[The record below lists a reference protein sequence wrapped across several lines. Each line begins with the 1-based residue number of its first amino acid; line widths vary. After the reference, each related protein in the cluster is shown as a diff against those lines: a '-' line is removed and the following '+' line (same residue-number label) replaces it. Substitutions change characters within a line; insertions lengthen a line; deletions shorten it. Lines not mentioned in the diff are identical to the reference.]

1 MSKYKAGDRVVLEVL
16 SIDGDGYYIV
26 GSEHYSWWASPKNL
40 DEVIKPLSTYTAPL
54 NDKIK
59 KQESEITRLLTEN
72 AELKKKYEGLNKA
85 LDDFNDDMCKS
96 ARDVGQE
103 EAWELAQKIM
113 LSVNH
118 GGYSMDKIKE
128 IFGDVAYYE
137 VMENNT
143 YSEAAA
149 KVAEWEK
156 AKEEICVGDIYSY
169 NGVGNF
175 VICDIDREKDMVKI
189 LWDDLSVGTE
199 TLNKIK
205 NDYNKTGRHIDIASM
220 LVQIGENNE

>member
-1 MSKYKAGDRVVLEVL
+1 MSKYKAGDKVVLEVL

-40 DEVIKPLSTYTAPL
+40 DEVIEPLSTYTAPL

-59 KQESEITRLLTEN
+59 RQEEEITRLIVEN
-72 AELKKKYEGLNKA
+72 AELKNKYKDLNKA

-96 ARDVGQE
+96 ARAAGQQ
-103 EAWELAQKIM
+103 EAWELAKKIV

-118 GGYSMDKIKE
+118 DGYSMDKIKE
-128 IFGDVAYYE
+128 IFGDVTYYE
-137 VMENNT
+137 VVENNT

-156 AKEEICVGDIYSY
+156 AKEEEIKVGDIVRAKRATSIEFCVTNIGYDGNLYGIGGNGAIYS
-169 NGVGNF
+169 
-175 VICDIDREKDMVKI
+175 DRSPED
-189 LWDDLSVGTE
+189 WE
-199 TLNKIK
+199 
-205 NDYNKTGRHIDIASM
+205 KTGRHIDIDSF
-220 LVQIGENNE
+220 LKQIGGEE